1 MTPNHW
7 LFLLAG
13 IAVFDFAVDQTL
25 DFLNA
30 KNMKAKPPKRLQD
43 LYDVDSYAKSQ
54 AYHKTKARFGFI
66 TSTFSLI
73 LALLLLFMG
82 GFGLL
87 DAYLRPYIEEP
98 ILLSL
103 AYFGVLFILADIVNI
118 PFSYYSTFVIE
129 ERFGFNKTTHKTFVM
144 DKLKG
149 YLLTIVIGGLLGY
162 PLLWIISEM
171 GSQFWLL
178 AFVLIGMFMLLTN
191 MFYASVILP
200 LFNKL
205 KPLSD
210 GSLKDAIMNYAQ
222 RVNFPLENV
231 YVIDG
236 SKRSTKANA
245 FFSGFGKR
253 KKIVLFDTLIEN
265 HSEDQLVAI
274 LAHEVGHYKKHHIIW
289 SLLLGLLQ
297 MGVTLYI
304 MSWIIFDENLSLALG
319 GSVMSIHLNFI
330 GFGLLYTPISR
341 TTGLLMSILSRKNE
355 YQADAFAAETFA
367 AKPLQEALKQLS
379 VKSLVNLTPHPLYVF
394 VNYSHPTLLQRLEAM
409 DQLTPKINNYD

>member
-1 MTPNHW
+1 MTPNEW

-13 IAVFDFAVDQTL
+13 IAIFDFTVDQAL

-30 KNMKAKPPKRLQD
+30 RNMKANPPKQLEG
-43 LYDVDSYAKSQ
+43 LYDAHRYAKSQ

-87 DAYLRPYIEEP
+87 DAYLRPYIEQP

-103 AYFGVLFILADIVNI
+103 VYFGVLFVLADLVNI
-118 PFSYYSTFVIE
+118 PFSYYATFVIE
-129 ERFGFNKTTHKTFVM
+129 ERFGFNKTTEKTFVM
-144 DKLKG
+144 DKLKS
-149 YLLTIVIGGLLGY
+149 YLLTIVIGALLGY

-178 AFVLIGMFMLLTN
+178 AFVLIGLFMVLTN

-210 GSLKDAIMNYAQ
+210 GSLKNAIMEYAKG
-222 RVNFPLENV
+222 VHFPLENV

-253 KKIVLFDTLIEN
+253 KKIVLFDTLIAN
-265 HSEDQLVAI
+265 HTDDQLVAI
-274 LAHEVGHYKKHHIIW
+274 LAHEVGHYKKHHIVW
-289 SLLLGLLQ
+289 SLFLGLLQ
-297 MGVTLYI
+297 MGITLYI
-304 MSWIIFDENLSLALG
+304 MSWVIFDEQLSLALG
-319 GSVMSIHLNFI
+319 GEVTSIHLNFI

-341 TTGLLMSILSRKNE
+341 TTGLLMSMLSRKNE
-355 YQADAFAAETFA
+355 YEADAFAVETFA

-379 VKSLVNLTPHPLYVF
+379 VSSLVNLTPHPLYVF
-394 VNYSHPTLLQRLEAM
+394 VNYSHPTLLQRIEAM
-409 DQLTPKINNYD
+409 DQLALEMKS